1 MNNIDSPLF
10 YSNHY
15 GLVFYKSS
23 DKELSSDELS
33 TGDNCINGFSSEGFF
48 QLEKIVLTQDVTSVK
63 WNGLGR
69 HRFNRFEVDPD
80 NPVFEVFDRVL
91 YTKKG
96 YNRQGDSSR
105 KKMKELV
112 ACPTNVFCHNV
123 KDGTT
128 RIANCAFKGSCI
140 SNLSLPGTLKEI
152 GTNAFYFADQLKLI
166 EIPLSIRL
174 IEPQLKRTKLL
185 IRFDNHQFE
194 SWDKL
199 FSYMLE
205 NGYEKK
211 NNKIIK
217 AKVLQRDSDAKG
229 QKQ

>member
-1 MNNIDSPLF
+1 MSNIETPLYYF
-10 YSNHY
+10 NKY
-15 GLVFYKSS
+15 GLIFYMSS
-23 DKELSSDELS
+23 DRVLSSDELS
-33 TGDNCINGFSSEGFF
+33 AGDNCINGFSSEGLF
-48 QLEKIVLTQDVTSVK
+48 QLEKIVLNPDVTSVL

-69 HRFNRFEVDPD
+69 YSFNCFEVAPE
-80 NPVFEVFDRVL
+80 NPVFEEIEGVL

-96 YNRQGDSSR
+96 YDRRGDTNR

-112 ACPTNVFCHNV
+112 ACPTNVYSHNV
-123 KDGTT
+123 KSGTT

-140 SNLSLPGTLKEI
+140 SNLSLPSTLEEI
-152 GTNAFYFADQLKLI
+152 GTNAFYFANQLKII
-166 EIPLSIRL
+166 EIPLSIRK
-174 IEPQLKRTKLL
+174 IEPQKESRVQLI

-205 NGYEKK
+205 NGFEKK

-217 AKVLQRDSDAKG
+217 TKV
-229 QKQ
+229 

>member
-1 MNNIDSPLF
+1 MNNNIDSPLF

-23 DKELSSDELS
+23 GKVLSSDDLS
-33 TGDNCINGFSSEGFF
+33 TGDNCINGFSSEGLF
-48 QLEKIVLTQDVTSVK
+48 QLEKIFLSQDVRSVI

-69 HRFNRFEVDPD
+69 HSFNRFEVDPD

-105 KKMKELV
+105 KKLKELV
-112 ACPTNVFCHNV
+112 ACPTNVHNHKV

-140 SNLSLPGTLKEI
+140 SNLSLPSTLEEI
-152 GTNAFYFADQLKLI
+152 GTNAFYFANQLKSI
-166 EIPLSIRL
+166 EIPLSIRI
-174 IEPQLKRTKLL
+174 IEPQLTRTQLL
-185 IRFDNHQFE
+185 IKFDNNPFE

-199 FSYMLE
+199 FSYMLK

-211 NNKIIK
+211 NHKIIK
-217 AKVLQRDSDAKG
+217 TKV
-229 QKQ
+229 